1 MLRVKN
7 ILPENFVEI
16 NADEIVGSN
25 IGKVKIRSFNKKPS
39 DVNKC
44 LVIILWAYH
53 ACQISG
59 NELVLEVPLKL
70 EKEKTN
76 GNNNKNSCLKFD
88 MGIYNLSTKKYIAF
102 VEYDGYSGHFTDVK
116 QINND
121 LLKERFCKTVAV
133 KLLRISP
140 KYVFNI
146 RELDFWFL
154 SKDKIVSY
162 FYSNDYSERNK
173 LIETLNF

>member
-7 ILPENFVEI
+7 ILPNNFVEI
-16 NADEIVGSN
+16 YPDEIVASN
-25 IGKVKIRSFNKKPS
+25 IGIVKIRSFNKKPS

-44 LVIILWAYH
+44 LIIILWAYH

-70 EKEKTN
+70 EKEKAN
-76 GNNNKNSCLKFD
+76 EKNSCLKFD
-88 MGIYNLSTKKYIAF
+88 MGIYNLSTKKYVAF
-102 VEYDGYSGHFTDVK
+102 IEYDGFSGHFTDVK

-121 LLKERFCKTVAV
+121 LLKERFCKTVSV
-133 KLLRISP
+133 KLLRISG

-154 SKDKIVSY
+154 SKEKIVSY
-162 FYSNDYSERNK
+162 FYPNDYTERKK

>member
-7 ILPENFVEI
+7 ILPENFVEVD
-16 NADEIVGSN
+16 ADEVVGSN

-53 ACQISG
+53 ACKFSG

-70 EKEKTN
+70 ERKEE
-76 GNNNKNSCLKFD
+76 GNNNKNSCLKFV

-116 QINND
+116 QIKND
-121 LLKERFCKTVAV
+121 LLKERFCKTVDV

-146 RELDFWFL
+146 RELDFWFI
-154 SKDKIVSY
+154 SKSKEISY
-162 FYSNDYSERNK
+162 FYPNDYSERDK
-173 LIETLNF
+173 LIKTFNI